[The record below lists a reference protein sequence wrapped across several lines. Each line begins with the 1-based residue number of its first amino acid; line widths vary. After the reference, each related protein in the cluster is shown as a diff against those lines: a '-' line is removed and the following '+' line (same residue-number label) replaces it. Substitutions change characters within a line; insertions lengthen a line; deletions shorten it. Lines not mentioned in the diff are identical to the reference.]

1 MGRVIYVVAA
11 LAVSSIAALVFVTRW
26 GMRAKDETM
35 AAADRLHSTTK
46 MADETIMALV
56 KDRDDW
62 KAKHD
67 VVASQLAAAKVRLVT
82 TETQRNKAREDERE
96 HIVEVVRTTD
106 ATAAIGILGGVLSNP
121 LPRMPQADSASPGD
135 GHSRAAGVLA
145 AGATDASVAAGRL
158 PKP

>member
-1 MGRVIYVVAA
+1 MIQVIVIAA
-11 LAVSSIAALVFVTRW
+11 VFLAMIAALVFVTRW
-26 GMRAKDETM
+26 GMKAKDETM
-35 AAADRLHSTTK
+35 HAVDRLHSTTK

-67 VVASQLAAAKVRLVT
+67 VVASQLAAAKVRLAT
-82 TETQRNKAREDERE
+82 AETQRNKAREDERE

-106 ATAAIGILGGVLSNP
+106 ATAGLAILGGVLSNP

-145 AGATDASVAAGRL
+145 AGAADASDAAGRL
-158 PKP
+158 PRP